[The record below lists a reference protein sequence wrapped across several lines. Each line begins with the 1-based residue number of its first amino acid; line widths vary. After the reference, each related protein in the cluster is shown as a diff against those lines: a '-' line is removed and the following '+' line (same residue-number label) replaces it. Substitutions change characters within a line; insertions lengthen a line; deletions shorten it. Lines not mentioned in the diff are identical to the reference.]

1 MQTRQGGQNAAQT
14 LKIAISESP
23 PPATTGS
30 VLTKLALPQ
39 GTTTHGV
46 ESLPRDK
53 ASHEPE
59 TGRAASQH
67 GQSAVLVVPHSSL
80 SWPPRADASQAP
92 GCASHSTEERL
103 GRSDSRAKV
112 ADVSA
117 FHHLGIAW
125 SAATATR
132 SSVDGTTRPPPPWGS
147 GGSAAL
153 GRLRTP

>member
-1 MQTRQGGQNAAQT
+1 MKQLNHT
-14 LKIAISESP
+14 S
-23 PPATTGS
+23 TTG
-30 VLTKLALPQ
+30 TPGLAELAR
-39 GTTTHGV
+39 G
-46 ESLPRDK
+46 SYR
-53 ASHEPE
+53 
-59 TGRAASQH
+59 TGSWQH
-67 GQSAVLVVPHSSL
+67 YPDMKMPYRNMVKVPSRWCHSSL
-80 SWPPRADASQAP
+80 SWPPLAGTRQAP

-103 GRSDSRAKV
+103 GRSDPRAKV

-147 GGSAAL
+147 GGSATL